1 MPGGVQ
7 RLTQTCGNMA
17 VDEED
22 TLAGARLWKVFGLL
36 SAAVATVISYKAL
49 ETGWRA
55 ATGTTP
61 PKNPEH
67 PDVTFGKAFGW
78 AVASGATM
86 GVARMLATRRAANYW
101 RRSTGRL
108 PPGFEEIKELEE

>member
-1 MPGGVQ
+1 MSAGAPGV
-7 RLTQTCGNMA
+7 C
-17 VDEED
+17 VEEED
-22 TLAGARLWKVFGLL
+22 AVAGSKLWKVFGL
-36 SAAVATVISYKAL
+36 AAATGATIAARKLL

-67 PDVTFGKAFGW
+67 PDVTFGEALGW
-78 AVASGATM
+78 AIASGVTV
-86 GVARMLATRRAANYW
+86 GVARMLATRRAAAYW

-108 PPGFEEIKELEE
+108 PPGLEDIDV

>member
-1 MPGGVQ
+1 MG
-7 RLTQTCGNMA
+7 

-22 TLAGARLWKVFGLL
+22 TMAGSRLWKIFGLV
-36 SAAVATVISYKAL
+36 SAAVATVATHKVL

-67 PDVTFGKAFGW
+67 PDVTFGEALGW
-78 AVASGATM
+78 AIASGATM
-86 GVARMLATRRAANYW
+86 GVARMLATRRAADYW

-108 PPGFEEIKELEE
+108 PPGFEEIEE

>member
-1 MPGGVQ
+1 MSAGTRGGVE
-7 RLTQTCGNMA
+7 
-17 VDEED
+17 EED
-22 TLAGARLWKVFGLL
+22 AVAGSKLWKVFGL
-36 SAAVATVISYKAL
+36 AAATGATIAARKVL

-67 PDVTFGKAFGW
+67 PDVTFGEALGW
-78 AVASGATM
+78 AIASGVTV
-86 GVARMLATRRAANYW
+86 GVARMLATRRAADYW

-108 PPGFEEIKELEE
+108 PPGLEDIDV

>member
-1 MPGGVQ
+1 MSAGTPGGVE
-7 RLTQTCGNMA
+7 
-17 VDEED
+17 EED
-22 TLAGARLWKVFGLL
+22 AVAGSKSWKAFGLV
-36 SAAVATVISYKAL
+36 AATGATIAARKVL

-67 PDVTFGKAFGW
+67 PDVSFGEALGW
-78 AVASGATM
+78 AIASGVTV
-86 GVARMLATRRAANYW
+86 GVARMLATRWAADYW

-108 PPGFEEIKELEE
+108 PPGLEDIDV